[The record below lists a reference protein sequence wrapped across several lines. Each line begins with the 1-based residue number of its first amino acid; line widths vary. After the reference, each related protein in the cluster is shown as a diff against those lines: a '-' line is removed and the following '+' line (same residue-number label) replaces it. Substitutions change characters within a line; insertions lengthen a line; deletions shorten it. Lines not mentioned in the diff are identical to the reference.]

1 MFCLVLT
8 SLGSM
13 QCIWLFYRLSFQKAF
28 DQINT
33 FMLYRFLHIGPI
45 LTSFIY
51 GHKTQSSAHADV
63 NNTQMFDP
71 LRILPIS
78 DNETT
83 VILCSNA
90 LDPFYSE
97 TAVALNTIALRYGFQ
112 VSYCNGYNRLI
123 FIKIK
128 ASF

>member
-1 MFCLVLT
+1 MILGFRVRKSLRLT
-8 SLGSM
+8 PVSKRFNQMNIFVS
-13 QCIWLFYRLSFQKAF
+13 
-28 DQINT
+28 N
-33 FMLYRFLHIGPI
+33 RFLHIGPI

-51 GHKTQSSAHADV
+51 GHNSQSSAHADV
-63 NNTQMFDP
+63 NDTQMFDP

>member
-1 MFCLVLT
+1 M
-8 SLGSM
+8 
-13 QCIWLFYRLSFQKAF
+13 CIILNVNFVSKNQFNKYLFLIS
-28 DQINT
+28 
-33 FMLYRFLHIGPI
+33 YRFLHIGPI

-51 GHKTQSSAHADV
+51 GHNSQRSAHADV
-63 NNTQMFDP
+63 KDTQMFDP

-97 TAVALNTIALRYGFQ
+97 TAVALNTIAIRYGFQ
-112 VSYCNGYNRLI
+112 VSYCNGDILPYS
-123 FIKIK
+123 IKSYK
-128 ASF
+128 V

>member
-1 MFCLVLT
+1 MNIFVP
-8 SLGSM
+8 
-13 QCIWLFYRLSFQKAF
+13 
-28 DQINT
+28 
-33 FMLYRFLHIGPI
+33 YRFLHIGPI

-51 GHKTQSSAHADV
+51 GHNSQSSAHADV
-63 NNTQMFDP
+63 NDTQMFDP

-112 VSYCNGYNRLI
+112 VSYCNGDILPYS
-123 FIKIK
+123 IKK
-128 ASF
+128 

>member
-8 SLGSM
+8 SLGNVKYISS
-13 QCIWLFYRLSFQKAF
+13 ILDYRARKYHLIGYNHTNIFIS
-28 DQINT
+28 
-33 FMLYRFLHIGPI
+33 YRFLHIGPI

-51 GHKTQSSAHADV
+51 GHNSQSSAHDDV
-63 NNTQMFDP
+63 NDTQMFDP

-97 TAVALNTIALRYGFQ
+97 TAVAVNTIALRYGFQ
-112 VSYCNGYNRLI
+112 VSYYNGSLLHHI
-123 FIKIK
+123 QK
-128 ASF
+128 

>member
-1 MFCLVLT
+1 MLVL
-8 SLGSM
+8 SLILGRV
-13 QCIWLFYRLSFQKAF
+13 IGHTPLSKRF
-28 DQINT
+28 DQINP

-51 GHKTQSSAHADV
+51 GHKTQSTTQADV

-112 VSYCNGYNRLI
+112 V
-123 FIKIK
+123 
-128 ASF
+128 

>member
-8 SLGSM
+8 SLGNM
-13 QCIWLFYRLSFQKAF
+13 QCTWLFYRLFWGGGRPAFQKGF

-97 TAVALNTIALRYGFQ
+97 TAVALNTIAIRYGFQ
-112 VSYCNGYNRLI
+112 V
-123 FIKIK
+123 
-128 ASF
+128 